1 MREQPNGLKNEQ
13 FLLRPMSLPLAIV
26 LFGASSLIFRFCVY
40 GLMPKL
46 MRSGVVPFWSFL
58 VSYSLVLVLM
68 AIASFIGFRLE
79 GYPMTLNAFA
89 QRFRF
94 HHIQSKEW
102 LWILG
107 LFTLGFLLTGPL
119 IFTAQAIARIPIFSP
134 PAFLP
139 SVVNPLTPQIGKL
152 TEFMG
157 VALPGNWWVAGIYFI
172 FLTCFNIFCEE
183 LWFRGYILPRQEIT
197 HGRWTWVIHGV
208 LWTFFHVPVY
218 PWYLIYLLPTALTV
232 TFAAQR
238 FRNTWAS
245 YAVHFLGNG
254 ILVMIPIVIGIAGP
268 KI

>member
-1 MREQPNGLKNEQ
+1 MREKSNSLRNEQ
-13 FLLRPMSLPLAIV
+13 FQPRPMSLPVAIL
-26 LFGASSLIFRFCVY
+26 LFGMSSLIFRLCVY

-46 MRSGVVPFWSFL
+46 MSSGIVPFWSFI

-68 AIASFIGFRLE
+68 AIASVIGFRRE
-79 GYPMTLNAFA
+79 GYPMSLHAFA

-94 HHIQSKEW
+94 HPIQGKEW

-107 LFTLGFLLTGPL
+107 LFILGFVLTGPL
-119 IFTAQAIARIPIFSP
+119 IFTAQAIAQIPLFSP
-134 PAFLP
+134 PVFLP
-139 SVVNPLTPQIGKL
+139 SVVNPLTPPTAKL

-157 VALPGNWWVAGIYFI
+157 VSLLGNWWVAGIYFI

-197 HGRWTWVIHGV
+197 HGRWTWIIHGV
-208 LWTFFHVPVY
+208 LWTFFHLSVY

-254 ILVMIPIVIGIAGP
+254 ILVMIPIVIGIAG
-268 KI
+268 